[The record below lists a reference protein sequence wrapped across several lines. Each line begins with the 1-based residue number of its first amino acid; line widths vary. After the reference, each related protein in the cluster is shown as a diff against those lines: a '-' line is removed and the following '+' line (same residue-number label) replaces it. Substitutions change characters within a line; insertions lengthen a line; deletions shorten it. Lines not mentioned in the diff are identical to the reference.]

1 MICKNIQFSGHALQR
16 MFQRSIT
23 EADIRTAIQTGTI
36 IKDYLE
42 EKPYPSHLIL
52 GFIKE
57 KPIHVVFATD
67 QDENCYIITV
77 YRPTL
82 DIWNSDYKTKK

>member
-1 MICKNIQFSGHALQR
+1 MICNNIQFSGHALQR
-16 MFQRSIT
+16 MFKRSIT
-23 EADIRTAIQTGTI
+23 EDDIRLAIQTGTI
-36 IKDYLE
+36 LKDYPK
-42 EKPYPSHLIL
+42 EKPYPGRLVL
-52 GFIKE
+52 CFINE

-67 QDENCYIITV
+67 QDKNCYVITA